1 MKKIKSILLIEDDE
15 ITNFLNQTVIE
26 ETGLV
31 DQIIVASNG
40 MEGLAYLQSL
50 SGPEAYPSLILLDI
64 NMPVLDGFS
73 FLEEFN
79 KLSVAKEAATRV
91 VVLSTS
97 TNASDINQMQA
108 LGIQRHLA
116 KPLSEQDFRE
126 VVNELPNPL

>member
-1 MKKIKSILLIEDDE
+1 MKRIKSILLIEDDE

-31 DQIIVASNG
+31 DQIIVAANG
-40 MEGLAYLQSL
+40 LEGLAYLQGL
-50 SGPEAYPSLILLDI
+50 TGPEAYPNLILLDI

-79 KLSVAKEAATRV
+79 KLPMAQEITTKV

-97 TNASDINQMQA
+97 SNASDLDQMQA
-108 LGIQRHLA
+108 LGIKRHLT

-126 VVNELPNPL
+126 VIKEL